1 MLPPYLLGLHQPPQG
16 PAPTLTV
23 MPTGRVYLSKAL
35 AIKLNLQP
43 GQPAEIQSPGP
54 DCPTWQLDLRPTAP
68 RRICW
73 YRDTL
78 PRIRGRKLPADLVLP
93 SSSLTLALAPTP
105 LTGPGCYP
113 LLHLS
118 DLP

>member
-1 MLPPYLLGLHQPPQG
+1 MLPPYLLGLHQPPPG

-78 PRIRGRKLPADLVLP
+78 PRIRGRKLPVDLVLP
-93 SSSLTLALAPTP
+93 NSSLTLALASTP
-105 LTGPGCYP
+105 LTTPGCYP
-113 LLHLS
+113 LLRPV

>member
-1 MLPPYLLGLHQPPQG
+1 MLPPYLLRLHQPPQG
-16 PAPTLTV
+16 PAPTLTI

-35 AIKLNLQP
+35 AIKLNVQP
-43 GQPAEIQSPGP
+43 GQAAEIHSPGL

-78 PRIRGRKLPADLVLP
+78 PRIRGLRLPTDLVLP
-93 SSSLTLALAPTP
+93 SSSLTLALAPTL

-113 LLHLS
+113 LLRLS